1 MGRGEYDYIKGST
14 ATKPWRKTSVQ
25 NPSRKYKE
33 THKVKQEKK
42 LKVKNKKKNDRRYV
56 LSVAGVILCFGC
68 VTILGDSRVYNMQK
82 QVRQLNTEIK
92 QIQEEN
98 EALKVK
104 ILKFSSLSNIQE
116 SAEARIS
123 MVIPTKEDSV
133 KLDFSKNYFESI
145 KDETNNEEIHKE
157 DKDGIIAKLFWFKK

>member
-14 ATKPWRKTSVQ
+14 ATNPSRKTSVQ

-42 LKVKNKKKNDRRYV
+42 LKVKKKNDRRYI

-82 QVRQLNTEIK
+82 QVRHLNIEINK
-92 QIQEEN
+92 ME
-98 EALKVK
+98 
-104 ILKFSSLSNIQE
+104 
-116 SAEARIS
+116 
-123 MVIPTKEDSV
+123 
-133 KLDFSKNYFESI
+133 
-145 KDETNNEEIHKE
+145 
-157 DKDGIIAKLFWFKK
+157 